1 MLKPS
6 YSASDRDSA
15 RLVIALH
22 KKAPG
27 APTALGVFLPPHE
40 VSMSK
45 AMSALTIASLLWSC
59 TTLPASAAWRICG
72 SLYNAYCVVEEK
84 SPRPCAL
91 ALTERGGQTWP
102 YKRKACVAIWSC
114 IRSARKAQCLN
125 RPVPGGS
132 SRGTGRVVITGPCR
146 RLSRARNGGD

>member
-40 VSMSK
+40 VSMCK

-84 SPRPCAL
+84 SSRPCGL
-91 ALTERGGQTWP
+91 GLTERSDQTWP
-102 YKRKACVAIWSC
+102 DKREACRAAFVMTSKPNELTDQCRAAV
-114 IRSARKAQCLN
+114 RAAQL
-125 RPVPGGS
+125 RRAS
-132 SRGTGRVVITGPCR
+132 LFCR
-146 RLSRARNGGD
+146 